1 MSEKRSLSAERI
13 KELKN
18 RPIDLSDIPEISD
31 SMWDTGHYRNWKPTK
46 KAISGRIYLIN
57 DGSDDKGNKD
67 WTTAESRDA
76 QGSGGRFKE
85 AHQV

>member
-18 RPIDLSDIPEISD
+18 RPTDLSDIPEVSD
-31 SMWDTGHYRNWKPTK
+31 SMWETGHYRNWKPTK

-57 DGSDDKGNKD
+57 DGNDYKGNKD
-67 WTTAESRDA
+67 WTAADS
-76 QGSGGRFKE
+76 
-85 AHQV
+85 